1 MDWYPVSGL
10 SVRVP
15 LHQKV
20 RQGVTAFSRMRNLKE
35 SAKALRELLE
45 QRILVLDGAMGTMLQ
60 QRDLTAEDFG
70 GAALEGCN
78 ENLVRARPD
87 VVLDIHRK
95 YLDAGADIIET
106 NTFGSTPLVLG
117 EYGLSDKAYEIS
129 KRAAELARQA
139 ADEFAKPGRPR
150 FVGGSMGP
158 TTKAITVTG
167 GVTFPE
173 LREAYYVQAKGLVEG
188 GSDLLLVETSQ
199 DTRNIKAALLA
210 IKQLSREIGSEIP
223 VIVSVTIEPMG
234 SMLAGQNIEAVWAS
248 LRHVKPLAFGM
259 NCATGPEFMTDH
271 IRTLSQLTSEFVSCY
286 PNAGLPDEEGKYLE
300 TPTSLAAQ
308 LEKFVDHG
316 WLNFV
321 GGCCGTTEK
330 HIRAIAQMVEGKK
343 PRVRPA
349 EAHRAVYSGI
359 ETIEAEE
366 STRPL
371 LVGERTN
378 VIGSRLFKNLV
389 AEEKWEEASE
399 IARRQVR
406 GGAHVVDVCLQS
418 TERDEKKD
426 IEPFYEKLIR
436 KVKAPVM
443 IDTTDPTAIAMA
455 LTYCQ
460 GKSIINSI
468 NLEDGEEKFERVVP
482 MAHDFG
488 AAVVV
493 GCIDEDPLQAQA
505 FTRERK
511 LAVAQRSYKLL
522 TEKYGLAPE
531 DIIFDPLVFPCATGD
546 ENYIGGAVETMEG
559 IRLIKKALPDV
570 RTILGISNVSFG
582 LPAGAREVVNS
593 VFLYYCTKAG
603 LDLAIVNTEKLER
616 FASIPA
622 HERELAE
629 NLLFSHPPKDVPAD
643 HTHAELLRDVPAD
656 WREQKKEQRAAV
668 NQYYIAAIA
677 EHFRTTTKKGKTRA
691 ADLPLDE
698 RLANYIIEGTR
709 DGLINDLERK
719 RGEGAAP
726 LDIVNGPLMAGMAE
740 VGRLFN
746 ANELIVAEV
755 LQSAEAMKA
764 AVSHLEQFM
773 EKADTAKRG
782 KVVLATVKGDVH
794 DIGKNLVEII
804 LKNNGYDV
812 VNLGIK
818 VPPEE
823 LIKAYQEHKPDAIGL
838 SGLLVKSAQQ
848 MVITASDLKDAGISI
863 PMLVGGAALSAKFT
877 QTKIAP
883 SYGKAVCYAKDAMT
897 GLRLMNELM
906 DPTTRET
913 VLRDHTASGNGVSV
927 STTVIVKEI
936 PTIARSPRVR
946 VDLPIPAV
954 ATLERKVRL
963 VPDLREVW
971 SYINPFMLYGRH
983 LGYRG
988 DFEKRFEEREPKAVE
1003 LFESMEE
1010 VKREAA
1016 EFMKPRVVWQFFEA
1030 ESEGNA
1036 LHVFAPGGTEP
1047 LQTFQLPRQ
1056 RQGDFLCLSDY
1067 VLPPKDGKR
1076 DHLALF
1082 VVSAGEGVR
1091 GRGEKAKNDGYY
1103 FKSHGLQALAI
1114 ETAEACAEWLHRRI
1128 REDWGFPDPPEL
1140 TMAQRFTSRYRGKRY
1155 SFGYPACP
1163 NLEDQAG
1170 LWKLLRPED
1179 IGVQLTE
1186 GMMMDPEASVSALVF
1201 QHPDCTY
1208 FSVGDGGEA

>member
-1 MDWYPVSGL
+1 
-10 SVRVP
+10 
-15 LHQKV
+15 
-20 RQGVTAFSRMRNLKE
+20 
-35 SAKALRELLE
+35 
-45 QRILVLDGAMGTMLQ
+45 MLQ
-60 QRDLTAEDFG
+60 QRNLTAEDFG

-78 ENLVRARPD
+78 ENLVRTRPD

-95 YLDAGADIIET
+95 YFEAGSDIVET
-106 NTFGSTPLVLG
+106 NSFGGAPIVLA
-117 EYGLSDKAYEIS
+117 EYGLAADALWLNRRS
-129 KRAAELARQA
+129 AELARQA
-139 ADEFAKPGRPR
+139 ADELSTSAKPR
-150 FVGGSMGP
+150 FVAGSIGP

-167 GVTFPE
+167 GVTFEE
-173 LREAYYVQAKGLVEG
+173 LRETYYIQAKGLVEG
-188 GSDLLLVETSQ
+188 GVDLLLVETSQ

-210 IKQLSREIGSEIP
+210 IQKLSAEVGQRVP
-223 VIVSVTIEPMG
+223 FVVSVTIEPMG
-234 SMLAGQNIEAVWAS
+234 SMLAGQTIEAMWAS
-248 LRHVKPLAFGM
+248 LRFAKPLAFGM

-271 IRTLSQLTSEFVSCY
+271 IRTLSQLTGEFVSCY

-308 LEKFVDHG
+308 LEKFVDQG
-316 WLNFV
+316 WLNIV
-321 GGCCGTTEK
+321 GGCCGTTEQ
-330 HIRAIAQMVEGKK
+330 HIRAIAQMVMSKK
-343 PRVRPA
+343 PRQRPA
-349 EAHRAVYSGI
+349 EQHRAIYSGI
-359 ETIEAEE
+359 ETIEAED

-406 GGAHVVDVCLQS
+406 GGAHIVDVCLQS
-418 TERDEKKD
+418 TERDERKD
-426 IEPFYEKLIR
+426 IPPFYEKLIR

-443 IDTTDPTAIAMA
+443 IDTTDPNAVEQA

-460 GKSIINSI
+460 GKALINSI
-468 NLEDGEEKFERVVP
+468 NLEDGEEKFEKVVP
-482 MAHDFG
+482 IAHDFG
-488 AAVVV
+488 AAVVC
-493 GCIDEDPLQAQA
+493 GCIDEDKLQAQA

-511 LAVAQRSYKLL
+511 LAIAQRSYTLL

-531 DIIFDPLVFPCATGD
+531 DIVFDPLVFPCATGD

-559 IRLIKKALPDV
+559 IRLIKRALPDT

-616 FASIPA
+616 FASIPE
-622 HERELAE
+622 HERRLAE
-629 NLLFSHPPKDVPAD
+629 NLLFSHPPTELPAD
-643 HTHAELLRDVPAD
+643 HPRAAVLRNVPAD
-656 WREQKKEQRAAV
+656 WREQSKEQRATV
-668 NQYYIAAIA
+668 NQFHIAAIT
-677 EHFRTTTKKGKTRA
+677 EHFRTAKKKDKARA
-691 ADLPLDE
+691 ADLPLDQ
-698 RLANYIIEGTR
+698 RLASYIIEGTR
-709 DGLINDLERK
+709 DGLVADLDRK
-719 RGEGAAP
+719 RAEGVPP

-782 KVVLATVKGDVH
+782 RVVLATVKGDVH

-818 VPPEE
+818 VPPED
-823 LIKAYQEHKPDAIGL
+823 LIKAYHQHKPDAIGL

-848 MVITASDLKDAGISI
+848 MVITANDLRDAGIEI
-863 PMLVGGAALSAKFT
+863 PLLVGGAALSAKFT

-906 DPTTRET
+906 DPATRDT
-913 VLRDHTASGNGVSV
+913 VVSAHMASGNGAGVV
-927 STTVIVKEI
+927 TTVKVKEI
-936 PTIARSPRVR
+936 STLPARSPKVR
-946 VDLPIPAV
+946 TDLPIPAV
-954 ATLERKVRL
+954 QSLDRKVRL
-963 VPDLREVW
+963 VPDLREIW

-983 LGYRG
+983 LGFRG
-988 DFEKRFEEREPKAVE
+988 DFETRFAERDPKAVE
-1003 LFESMEE
+1003 LYESMEE
-1010 VKREAA
+1010 VRREAA
-1016 EFMKPRVVWQFFEA
+1016 EFMKIRAVWQFFEA
-1030 ESEGNA
+1030 EAEGNA
-1036 LHVFAPGGTEP
+1036 LHLFEPGAATP
-1047 LQTFQLPRQ
+1047 LHTFNFKRQ
-1056 RQGDFLCLSDY
+1056 RTGDFLCLSDY
-1067 VLPPKDGKR
+1067 VLAPQNGKR
-1076 DHLALF
+1076 DRVAFF
-1082 VVSAGEGVR
+1082 VVTAGEGVR
-1091 GRGEKAKNDGYY
+1091 ERGEKAKNEGYY

-1114 ETAEACAEWLHRRI
+1114 ESAEACAEWLHRRI
-1128 REDWGFPDPPEL
+1128 REDWGFPDAPEL

-1163 NLEDQAG
+1163 DLDDQVG
-1170 LWKLLRPED
+1170 LWKLLKPEE

-1186 GMMMDPEASVSALVF
+1186 GMMMDPEASVSALAF
-1201 QHPDCTY
+1201 HHPDCTY
-1208 FSVGDGGEA
+1208 FSIGDTSEG

>member
-1 MDWYPVSGL
+1 
-10 SVRVP
+10 
-15 LHQKV
+15 
-20 RQGVTAFSRMRNLKE
+20 MRNLVD
-35 SAKALRELLE
+35 SQKALTELLG
-45 QRILVLDGAMGTMLQ
+45 QRVLVLDGAMGTMLQ
-60 QRDLTAEDFG
+60 QRNLTAADFG

-78 ENLVRARPD
+78 ENLVHTRPD

-95 YLDAGADIIET
+95 YLEAGADIIET
-106 NTFGSTPLVLG
+106 NSFGGTPIVLA
-117 EYGLSDKAYEIS
+117 EYGLEADAHLLN
-129 KRAAELARQA
+129 KRSAELARKA
-139 ADEFAKPGRPR
+139 ADEFSASGKPR
-150 FVGGSMGP
+150 FVAGSMGP

-167 GVTFPE
+167 GVTFLG
-173 LREAYYVQAKGLVEG
+173 LREAYYAQAKGLVEG
-188 GSDLLLVETSQ
+188 GTDLLLVETCQ
-199 DTRNIKAALLA
+199 DTRNIKAAILA
-210 IKQLSREIGSEIP
+210 IRQLSGEIGVEIP
-223 VIVSVTIEPMG
+223 LIISVTIEAIG
-234 SMLAGQNIEAVWAS
+234 SMLAGQNIEAMWAS
-248 LRHVKPLAFGM
+248 LKYAKPLAFGM

-300 TPTSLAAQ
+300 TLTSLATQ

-316 WLNFV
+316 WLNLV
-321 GGCCGTTEK
+321 GGCCGTTEQ
-330 HIRAIAQMVEGKK
+330 HIRAIAQMAGGKK
-343 PRVRPA
+343 PRQRPA
-349 EAHRAVYSGI
+349 EAHRAIYTGI
-359 ETIEAEE
+359 EAIEAEE

-371 LVGERTN
+371 LVGEQTN

-406 GGAHVVDVCLQS
+406 GGAQVVDVCLQS

-426 IEPFYEKLIR
+426 IPLFYEKLIR
-436 KVKAPVM
+436 KVKPPIM
-443 IDTTDPTAIAMA
+443 IDTTDPAAIELA

-468 NLEDGEEKFERVVP
+468 NLEDGEEKFQRTVP
-482 MAHDFG
+482 TAHEYG
-488 AAVVV
+488 AADVV
-493 GCIDEDPLQAQA
+493 GCIDEEKLQAQA
-505 FTRERK
+505 FTRKRK

-522 TEKYGLAPE
+522 TEKYGLGPE

-546 ENYIGGAVETMEG
+546 ENYIGGAVETVEG
-559 IRLIKKALPDV
+559 IRLIKQALPNV

-603 LDLAIVNTEKLER
+603 LDLAIVNTEKIER

-622 HERELAE
+622 HERGLAE
-629 NLLFSHPPKDVPAD
+629 NLLFSHPPKSLPDGHPNP
-643 HTHAELLRDVPAD
+643 TLLLNAPAD
-656 WREQKKEQRAAV
+656 WRQQSKGQRAAV
-668 NQYYIAAIA
+668 NQFWISAIA
-677 EHFRTTTKKGKTRA
+677 EHFRAAKKKEKAQG
-691 ADLPLDE
+691 ADLPLNE
-698 RLANYIIEGTR
+698 RLANYILEGTR
-709 DGLINDLERK
+709 DGLIADLDRK
-719 RGEGAAP
+719 RAEGAAP
-726 LDIVNGPLMAGMAE
+726 LDIINGPLMAGMAE

-773 EKADTAKRG
+773 EKADSAKRG

-804 LKNNGYDV
+804 FKNNGYDV

-823 LIKAYQEHKPDAIGL
+823 LIKAYQEHHPDAIGL

-848 MVITASDLKDAGISI
+848 MVTTASDLKDAGIEI
-863 PMLVGGAALSAKFT
+863 PLLVGGAALSAKFT

-897 GLRLMNELM
+897 GLRLMNQLM
-906 DPTTRET
+906 DPATRET
-913 VLRDHTASGNGVSV
+913 VLREHMASGNGFSV
-927 STTVIVKEI
+927 STTVTVAPLPKV
-936 PTIARSPRVR
+936 TRSPRVR
-946 VDLPIPAV
+946 VDIPV
-954 ATLERKVRL
+954 PSVPYLDRKVRL
-963 VPDLREVW
+963 VPDLREIWGYV
-971 SYINPFMLYGRH
+971 NPYMLYGRH
-983 LGYRG
+983 LGFRG
-988 DFEKRFEEREPKAVE
+988 DFEKHLAERDPKAVE

-1010 VKREAA
+1010 VKKEGAS
-1016 EFMKPRVVWQFFEA
+1016 FMKIRAVWQFFEA
-1030 ESEGNA
+1030 ESEGES
-1036 LHVFAPGGTEP
+1036 LHLFAPGAKEP
-1047 LQTFQLPRQ
+1047 LHSFQFARQ

-1067 VLPPKDGKR
+1067 VLPAQSGKR

-1082 VVSAGEGVR
+1082 VVTAGEGVR
-1091 GRGEKAKNDGYY
+1091 SRSERAKNEGYY
-1103 FKSHGLQALAI
+1103 FLSHGLQALAI
-1114 ETAEACAEWLHRRI
+1114 EAAEGCAEWLHRRI
-1128 REDWGFPDPPEL
+1128 REDWGFPDPSEL

-1163 NLEDQAG
+1163 NLEDQAAM
-1170 LWKLLRPED
+1170 WKLLKPEE

-1186 GMMMDPEASVSALVF
+1186 GFMMDPEASVSALVF
-1201 QHPDCTY
+1201 HHPDCTY
-1208 FSVGDGGEA
+1208 FSVGDTAQDSL

>member
-1 MDWYPVSGL
+1 
-10 SVRVP
+10 
-15 LHQKV
+15 
-20 RQGVTAFSRMRNLKE
+20 MRNLNE
-35 SAKALRELLE
+35 SAKALRELLSE
-45 QRILVLDGAMGTMLQ
+45 RILVLDGAMGTMLQ
-60 QRDLTAEDFG
+60 QRHLTAEDFG

-78 ENLVRARPD
+78 ENLVRTRPD

-95 YLDAGADIIET
+95 YFEAGSDIVET
-106 NTFGSTPLVLG
+106 NSFGGAPIVLA
-117 EYGLSDKAYEIS
+117 EYGLADDAHFLNR
-129 KRAAELARQA
+129 RAAELARQA
-139 ADEFAKPGRPR
+139 ADEFSTAGKPR
-150 FVGGSMGP
+150 FVAGSVGP

-167 GVTFPE
+167 GVTFDG
-173 LREAYYVQAKGLVEG
+173 LIEAYYSQAKGLVEG
-188 GSDLLLVETSQ
+188 GVDLLLVETCQ

-210 IKQLSREIGSEIP
+210 IQKLSKEIGMQVP

-234 SMLAGQNIEAVWAS
+234 TMLAGQTVEAMWAS
-248 LRHVKPLAFGM
+248 LRHAKPLAFGM

-271 IRTLSQLTSEFVSCY
+271 IRTLSQISSEFVSCY

-308 LEKFVDHG
+308 LEKFADHG

-321 GGCCGTTEK
+321 GGCCGTTEQ

-343 PRVRPA
+343 PRVRPG
-349 EAHRAVYSGI
+349 ESHRAVYSGI
-359 ETIEAEE
+359 ETIEAED

-399 IARRQVR
+399 IARRQVK
-406 GGAHVVDVCLQS
+406 GGAHIVDVCLQS

-426 IEPFYEKLIR
+426 IPVFYEKLIR

-443 IDTTDPTAIAMA
+443 IDTTDATAIELA

-482 MAHDFG
+482 IAHDFG

-493 GCIDEDPLQAQA
+493 GCIDEDKLQAQA

-522 TEKYGLAPE
+522 TEKYGLGPE

-546 ENYIGGAVETMEG
+546 ENYIGGAVETVEG
-559 IRLIKKALPDV
+559 IRLIKQALPDV

-616 FASIPA
+616 FASIPQ
-622 HERELAE
+622 HERDLAE
-629 NLLFSHPPKDVPAD
+629 NLLFSHPPKDVPAE
-643 HTHAELLRDVPAD
+643 HSSTELLRNVPAD

-668 NQYYIAAIA
+668 NQYHIAAIA
-677 EHFRTTTKKGKTRA
+677 EYFRTAKKKEKKLA

-709 DGLINDLERK
+709 DGLIADLERK
-719 RGEGAAP
+719 RAEGAAP
-726 LDIVNGPLMAGMAE
+726 LDIINGPLMTGMAE

-764 AVSHLEQFM
+764 SVNHLEQFM

-782 KVVLATVKGDVH
+782 KIVLATVKGDVH

-823 LIKAYQEHKPDAIGL
+823 LIKAYLQHHPDAIGL

-848 MVITASDLKDAGISI
+848 MVITASDLRGAGIEI
-863 PMLVGGAALSAKFT
+863 PLLVGGAALSARFT

-883 SYGKAVCYAKDAMT
+883 SYGRAVCYAKDAMT
-897 GLRLMNELM
+897 GLRLMNQLM
-906 DPTTRET
+906 DPATREQ
-913 VLRDHTASGNGVSV
+913 VLHEHAASGNGFAVA
-927 STTVIVKEI
+927 TTVKVTEI
-936 PTIARSPRVR
+936 PKVTRSPKVR
-946 VDLPIPAV
+946 TDLPIPKV
-954 ATLERKVRL
+954 GYLDRKVRL
-963 VPDLREVW
+963 VPDLNEVW

-983 LGYRG
+983 LGFRG
-988 DFEKRFEEREPKAVE
+988 DFEKRFAERDAKAVE

-1010 VKREAA
+1010 VKRDAA
-1016 EFMKPRVVWQFFEA
+1016 EFMKPRAVWQFFEA
-1030 ESEGNA
+1030 EAEGEA
-1036 LHVFAPGGTEP
+1036 MHLFAPGGAEP
-1047 LQTFQLPRQ
+1047 VHTFRFPRQ
-1056 RQGDFLCLSDY
+1056 RVGDFLCLSDY
-1067 VLPPKDGKR
+1067 MLPAHDGKR
-1076 DHLALF
+1076 DHVALF
-1082 VVSAGEGVR
+1082 VVTAGEGVR
-1091 GRGEKAKNDGYY
+1091 ERSEKAKNEGYY
-1103 FKSHGLQALAI
+1103 FKSHGMQALAI
-1114 ETAEACAEWLHRRI
+1114 ESAEACAEWLHRRI
-1128 REDWGFPDPPEL
+1128 REDWGFPDPAEM

-1170 LWKLLRPED
+1170 IWKLLQPEE

-1186 GMMMDPEASVSALVF
+1186 GFMMDPEASVSAVVF
-1201 QHPDCTY
+1201 HHPDCTY
-1208 FSVGDGGEA
+1208 FSVGDTSES